1 MLGTTDIIETVW
13 RPGGTK
19 IMKKKFMK
27 KGAVLALAAALTV
40 GSGFTAFADG
50 WKSNAKGWWWE
61 FDDGGFLA
69 STWEWL
75 DGNQDG
81 IAESYCF
88 NYDGYLY
95 TNTTTPDGYTVNADG
110 AWTVNGMVQTKKV
123 EADPVYENEHVEK
136 KGETVEIVKGDDDYS
151 GTYVTSNGL
160 AHVIHYDK
168 NTKTLFDE
176 VVYNGVCA
184 YVCEYE
190 YFGKM
195 DDGYTYFDLDTEDG
209 KDSLMFVGPGVLY
222 VNGENISR
230 K

>member
-1 MLGTTDIIETVW
+1 
-13 RPGGTK
+13 
-19 IMKKKFMK
+19 MKKKFMK

-136 KGETVEIVKGDDDYS
+136 KGETVEIVKGD
-151 GTYVTSNGL
+151 VTSNGL

-209 KDSLMFVGPGVLY
+209 KDSLMFAGPGVLY

>member
-1 MLGTTDIIETVW
+1 
-13 RPGGTK
+13 
-19 IMKKKFMK
+19 
-27 KGAVLALAAALTV
+27 
-40 GSGFTAFADG
+40 
-50 WKSNAKGWWWE
+50 
-61 FDDGGFLA
+61 
-69 STWEWL
+69 
-75 DGNQDG
+75 
-81 IAESYCF
+81 
-88 NYDGYLY
+88 
-95 TNTTTPDGYTVNADG
+95 
-110 AWTVNGMVQTKKV
+110 MVQTKKV